1 VGFDDGLVAAP
12 GLVGA
17 AEGVVG
23 DEGVGDVG
31 RALDADDPALL
42 AGVLADELAA
52 EELAGWS
59 GVAVSH
65 VDDSLTSL
73 SGVVLA
79 AVGQSC
85 PPRRSPTETANAR
98 RPG

>member
-73 SGVVLA
+73 SGVVLGCAWTLGCGGPELSA
-79 AVGQSC
+79 A
-85 PPRRSPTETANAR
+85 PFAD
-98 RPG
+98 